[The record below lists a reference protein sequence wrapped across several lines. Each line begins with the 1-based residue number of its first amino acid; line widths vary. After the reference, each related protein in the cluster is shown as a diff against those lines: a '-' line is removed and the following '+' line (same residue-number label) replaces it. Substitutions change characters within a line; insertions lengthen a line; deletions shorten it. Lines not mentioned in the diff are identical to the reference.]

1 MLMNVPRGIR
11 NKNPGNLRYR
21 ADWGWK
27 GVIGVDDKQFAV
39 FEAVE
44 WGLFHFGK
52 QLERY
57 KKRGLDTLA
66 KIIPVYA
73 PKSDN
78 NDEVAYIR
86 SVEAQTGID
95 KNTVLDLQDPVVME
109 KLMRAFTRHEQG
121 MPPGG
126 LNDWYDDAT
135 YSRAIDLLKPIR
147 NSRTIQG
154 SVVSGAVLIAEAVK
168 EVAVESAQQASE
180 VATTAAPF
188 LPGWSKWIF
197 LAVGLAG
204 VVLAIYARLDA
215 RSQGKR

>member
-1 MLMNVPRGIR
+1 MSAPRGIR

-21 ADWGWK
+21 PEWNWK
-27 GVIGVDDKQFAV
+27 GVVGVDDKQFAI
-39 FEAVE
+39 FESAE

-78 NDEVAYIR
+78 NDEAAYIR
-86 SVEAQTGID
+86 SVEVQTGID
-95 KNTVLDLQDPVVME
+95 KNTVLDLNDRVVME

-121 MPPGG
+121 IPPNG
-126 LNDWYDDAT
+126 LDDWYDDAT
-135 YSRAIDLLKPIR
+135 YDRALDLLKPIR

-154 SVVSGAVLIAEAVK
+154 SVIGGAIIVAEAVQ
-168 EVAVESAQQASE
+168 EVALESAQKASE
-180 VATTAAPF
+180 VAETAAPF
-188 LPGWSKWIF
+188 LPGWSKWVF
-197 LAVGLAG
+197 LVVGLAG
-204 VVLAIYARLDA
+204 IGLAIYARLEA
-215 RSQGKR
+215 RNQGKR